1 MTHQPERRQ
10 KIRKRVLKGG
20 KVFYNN
26 YAVSY
31 DCTIRN
37 ESDEGMQLLIDPNV
51 ALPNSISLLNRKDGT
66 LADARI
72 VWQKPGLIGV
82 KFSTKMQD
90 VRDFSKSDIRR
101 MSIIATRG

>member
-1 MTHQPERRQ
+1 MTHQPERRR
-10 KIRKRVLKGG
+10 KTRKRVLKGG

-37 ESDEGMQLLIDPNV
+37 ESDEGMQLLVDPNI
-51 ALPNSISLLNRKDGT
+51 ALPKSFSLLNRKDGT
-66 LADARI
+66 LADARV
-72 VWQKPGLIGV
+72 VWQKPGLLGV
-82 KFSTKMQD
+82 EFSTRMQD